1 MKNLPHNEI
10 IFAHIGN
17 PNHLKLR
24 VRSGDNQYYFDY
36 AEEGM
41 HYKNVGQLSSTLL
54 STEVVGGFT
63 GVTLGMYA
71 QGSGYADFAYFD
83 YVEQ

>member
-1 MKNLPHNEI
+1 
-10 IFAHIGN
+10 
-17 PNHLKLR
+17 
-24 VRSGDNQYYFDY
+24 
-36 AEEGM
+36 M

-71 QGSGYADFAYFD
+71 QDNGYADFAYFD